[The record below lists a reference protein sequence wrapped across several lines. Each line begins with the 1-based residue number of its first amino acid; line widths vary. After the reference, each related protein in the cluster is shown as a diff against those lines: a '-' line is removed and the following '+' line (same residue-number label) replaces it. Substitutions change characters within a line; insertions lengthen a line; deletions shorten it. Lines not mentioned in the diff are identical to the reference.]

1 MKILKM
7 VFTIAILQ
15 FLIFS
20 LDFNNGSLFASN
32 SSNNT
37 AIEKYNDLLS
47 LDETNANKYKS
58 ELSKGAVLNLDK
70 ETLSE
75 IKFNKLQSIELKVPY
90 EKGKEFDLELTK
102 VNIGSDEFKITMA
115 TGQSKK
121 QDLGEHYRGTVK
133 GYPESFVAISMLNDE
148 MMGLI
153 NVDGESFSLGKIK
166 AEDGKHI
173 LYNTN
178 NLKVEDDMTCYMPDD
193 NVAYPTNELTYT
205 GSGMNGDCIEVYL
218 EVDYDIYQDKG
229 SNTAGFITGL
239 FNQSATIYA
248 NDGINLILSEIY
260 IWNGVS
266 PYNATTTSGNLNQFQ
281 TEKSSTFTGDLAH
294 LISYGNGSGGIA
306 AGFNGLCNP
315 NRALSMCYSE
325 IFSSYSNVPNYSW
338 SVFVITHEMGH
349 LLGSR
354 HTHACVW
361 NGNGTAIDGCSG
373 FTEGSCAIPNPQYPT
388 SGGTIMSYCHFQN
401 NIDFTK
407 GFGPQPRSVILNRI
421 ENANC
426 LDCPSPPDPCDG
438 FEDANGP
445 WSQMSGDDGDWTRN
459 SGGTPS
465 SSTGPSAAYEGNY
478 YMYIESSASPS
489 GIGSNKIARLK
500 VADTSIPND
509 NDSYNI
515 SFSYSMNGINMGTLK
530 LMAFV
535 DNNMNN
541 PVTLWQESG
550 NKGINWLTESIN
562 LDAYK
567 GSTLELYFEGITGS
581 SFRSDMAVDDICI
594 DGGDVEPPCTDISNT
609 QVSEGFEVG
618 FGEWINDTADDLDW
632 LSRSGST
639 PSSGTGP
646 TSAAEGSTYIYVEAS
661 GQNTGYPNKI
671 AIIESPCL
679 DISNTVNPTIDY
691 SYHQYGSQ
699 MGTLYLDVN
708 INGNW
713 LMYRSSSSSNIN
725 WRVASHSLA
734 ELKPYGTI
742 KLRFRAVTGSG
753 YKSDIAIDD
762 IVIYDEGTS
771 AKTSDNKENLNLIVE
786 EGISVEVYPNP
797 ISTLG
802 TIEFSLKTANNVSID
817 LINNTGQV
825 VKTILDVA
833 PHSDGTHSIDL
844 NTANLPSGI
853 YILRLATEDEMQ
865 TKKIIIN

>member
-1 MKILKM
+1 MKKRFLLLLMCICNVIYAQDCGTELLQSQLDYM
-7 VFTIAILQ
+7 DEHRSSIASMDVAFFDNEITNIPLVAHIIRTSNGTGGLSMNDLNTAMTQLNLAYQQVGFVFELCSVNYIDNDAY
-15 FLIFS
+15 
-20 LDFNNGSLFASN
+20 FNGISYSTNSN
-32 SSNNT
+32 S
-37 AIEKYNDLLS
+37 EEY
-47 LDETNANKYKS
+47 
-58 ELSKGAVLNLDK
+58 
-70 ETLSE
+70 
-75 IKFNKLQSIELKVPY
+75 
-90 EKGKEFDLELTK
+90 
-102 VNIGSDEFKITMA
+102 
-115 TGQSKK
+115 
-121 QDLGEHYRGTVK
+121 
-133 GYPESFVAISMLNDE
+133 
-148 MMGLI
+148 MM
-153 NVDGESFSLGKIK
+153 
-166 AEDGKHI
+166 
-173 LYNTN
+173 
-178 NLKVEDDMTCYMPDD
+178 
-193 NVAYPTNELTYT
+193 
-205 GSGMNGDCIEVYL
+205 
-218 EVDYDIYQDKG
+218 
-229 SNTAGFITGL
+229 
-239 FNQSATIYA
+239 
-248 NDGINLILSEIY
+248 
-260 IWNGVS
+260 
-266 PYNATTTSGNLNQFQ
+266 
-281 TEKSSTFTGDLAH
+281 
-294 LISYGNGSGGIA
+294 
-306 AGFNGLCNP
+306 
-315 NRALSMCYSE
+315 
-325 IFSSYSNVPNYSW
+325 
-338 SVFVITHEMGH
+338 
-349 LLGSR
+349 
-354 HTHACVW
+354 
-361 NGNGTAIDGCSG
+361 
-373 FTEGSCAIPNPQYPT
+373 AIPNRVPDAVNIFFVPYANGYCGWSSFPSYLNSINKDWTVMANSCATNGSTFAHEVGHYFNLYHTHQCLSACELVNGSNCGPNVGDELCDT
-388 SGGTIMSYCHFQN
+388 PADPNLSGCVNNSCVYTCTDTDANGASYNPNPNNIMSYSLKSCRTFFSPQQITRIQQSYLFGRSNLAN
-401 NIDFTK
+401 NT
-407 GFGPQPRSVILNRI
+407 
-421 ENANC
+421 
-426 LDCPSPPDPCDG
+426 DCIPSTTNLPYCDG

-465 SSTGPSAAYEGNY
+465 SSTGPSSADEGDY

-500 VADTSIPND
+500 VADTNIPNG

-535 DNNMNN
+535 DNNMDN
-541 PVTLWQESG
+541 PVTLWQKSG
-550 NKGINWLTESIN
+550 NQGINWLTESIN

-581 SFRSDMAVDDICI
+581 SFRSDMAVDNVCV
-594 DGGDVEPPCTDISNT
+594 GDVEPPCIDISNT
-609 QVSEGFEVG
+609 PTSEGFEVG
-618 FGEWINDTADDLDW
+618 FGEWINDTGDDLEW

-646 TSAAEGSTYIYVEAS
+646 TSAAEGSKYIYVEAS

-691 SYHQYGSQ
+691 SHHQYGSQ

-797 ISTLG
+797 VSTLG

-825 VKTILDVA
+825 VKTILDVV